1 MIQFLER
8 FGTASV
14 SALGLHTRRYALEW
28 LLALTIL
35 GSALLSMY
43 LLIAPPSP
51 YPSGAV
57 VVVKEG
63 ASAAVVARELADAGV
78 VLHPEL
84 LRALLRATGDTT
96 IRAGAYRFAAP
107 ENLVSVARRLSAGV
121 YGIPAKRITF
131 PEGLTTLDMAHK
143 VAAAFPSLSV
153 SDFISEAGPYE
164 GYLFPDTYTFQPS
177 ATAASIVIKLQDTFL
192 EKTESL
198 ASDIAVSGRTLSDIV
213 IMASIIEREARRPDD
228 RRMISGILW
237 NRIEKGMPLQVDAV
251 FGYIYSRQTYSPS
264 YADLGVDSPYNT
276 YTNKGLPPGPIC
288 NPGLS
293 AIDAALH
300 PTKTK
305 YLFYLTGR
313 DGLMRYATTYKGHK
327 ANLNAYLR

>member
-1 MIQFLER
+1 MRFFER
-8 FGTASV
+8 FVEATA
-14 SALGLHTRRYALEW
+14 SALGLHLRRYRLEW
-28 LLALTIL
+28 VLVLVILVSTALST
-35 GSALLSMY
+35 Y

-57 VVVKEG
+57 VVIKEG
-63 ASAAVVARELADAGV
+63 ASATTVAHELARAGV
-78 VLHPEL
+78 VAYPEL
-84 LRALLRATGDTT
+84 LRALLRVTGDTT
-96 IRAGAYRFAAP
+96 IRPGAYRFAAP
-107 ENLVSVARRLSAGV
+107 EHLVSIARRLSTGV
-121 YGIPAKRITF
+121 YGIPEKRITF
-131 PEGLTTLDMAHK
+131 PEGLTTLDMAHR
-143 VAAAFPSLSV
+143 VAAAFPAIPI

-177 ATAASIVIKLQDTFL
+177 ATAASVVARMQETFL
-192 EKTESL
+192 QKTEHL
-198 ASDIAVSGRTLSDIV
+198 ASDIAASGRSLSDII
-213 IMASIIEREARRPDD
+213 IMASIIEREARREGD

-276 YTNKGLPPGPIC
+276 YLHKGLPPGPIC

-300 PTKTK
+300 PTKTN

-313 DGLMRYATTYKGHK
+313 DGLMYYATTYKGHK
-327 ANLNAYLR
+327 ANLNAHLR